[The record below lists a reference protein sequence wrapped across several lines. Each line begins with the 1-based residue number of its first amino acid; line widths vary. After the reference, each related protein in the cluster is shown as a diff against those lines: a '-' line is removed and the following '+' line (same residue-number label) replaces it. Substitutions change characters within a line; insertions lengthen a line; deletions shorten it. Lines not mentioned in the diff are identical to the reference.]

1 MSARLIPPMS
11 PFTEPYWEAAAKG
24 ELLIQKCSACQHVQL
39 PPRKHCENC
48 GSADVAWVAS
58 SGNGVIYTFTVARR
72 PPHPVFAEQVPLVV
86 AVVELE
92 EGVKLMT
99 NIIECDPDD
108 VAIGMSVKVAFEP
121 VDDSEVVLPVFSP
134 A

>member
-1 MSARLIPPMS
+1 MSARLIPPKS

-24 ELLIQKCSACQHVQL
+24 ELLIQKCSACQHAQF

-48 GSADVAWVAS
+48 GSAHVAWVAS
-58 SGNGVIYTFTVARR
+58 SGNGVIYTFTIARR

>member
-24 ELLIQKCSACQHVQL
+24 ELLIQKCSACQHVQF

-58 SGNGVIYTFTVARR
+58 AGNGVIYTFTVARR

-99 NIIECDPDD
+99 NIIECDPDN